1 MTCSN
6 QRVVSTDK
14 YFMHISEVIA
24 VKLGK
29 RQQQRKRLLPS
40 TPIPDQLKRELVI
53 RKLTKQL
60 TQKSNLPNPTKQ
72 DINAAIER
80 YKMMQKRV
88 DLEYDDQLKL
98 AQQRQNTH

>member
-14 YFMHISEVIA
+14 YLMNISEVIA
-24 VKLGK
+24 VNLGK

-40 TPIPDQLKRELVI
+40 IPIPDQLKHELVI

-60 TQKSNLPNPTKQ
+60 TQRANLPNPTQQ

-88 DLEYDDQLKL
+88 DLAYADKVKL
-98 AQQRQNTH
+98 AQQR

>member
-1 MTCSN
+1 MTCSS

-14 YFMHISEVIA
+14 YFMNISEVIA
-24 VKLGK
+24 VNLGK

-40 TPIPDQLKRELVI
+40 IPIPDQLKHELVI

-60 TQKSNLPNPTKQ
+60 TQRANLPNPTQQ

-88 DLEYDDQLKL
+88 DLAYADKVKL
-98 AQQRQNTH
+98 EQQR

>member
-24 VKLGK
+24 VNLGK

-40 TPIPDQLKRELVI
+40 IPIPDQLKHELVI
-53 RKLTKQL
+53 RNLTKQL
-60 TQKSNLPNPTKQ
+60 TQKSNLPNPTQQ
-72 DINAAIER
+72 DVNAAFER

-88 DLEYDDQLKL
+88 DLAYADKVKL
-98 AQQRQNTH
+98 AQQRQHTH

>member
-14 YFMHISEVIA
+14 YCMNISEIIA
-24 VKLGK
+24 VNLGK

-40 TPIPDQLKRELVI
+40 IPIPDQLKHELVI

-88 DLEYDDQLKL
+88 DLAYADKVKL
-98 AQQRQNTH
+98 AQQR